1 FKDWKSLS
9 SSSIEH
15 NDSTS
20 DGFHKRKLQPS
31 ISSASDDG
39 STTKLYWRNHVLDPQ
54 GTTLQKWNKIFV
66 ITCVMAISVDPLF
79 FYIPVIDDKKKCLDL
94 DGALKIT
101 ASVLRTFFDL
111 FYILHIIFQFRTGFI
126 APSSRVFGRGELV
139 DDPRAIVMKYL
150 GSYFIIDILSIIPLP
165 QMVILAIMPIPK
177 CSSPYVGKDL
187 LKYMIIAQYV
197 PRLLRIYPLFREVT
211 STSGILTE
219 TAWAGAAYNLCLYML
234 ASHHLIYVPN
244 YHAKFYDMTIKYM
257 WHIYQ
262 VVGAFWYLF
271 SVESRLRCWRRQLK
285 NTMFFHESFLS
296 CGHENPTVLSL
307 LNYSCPFNDP
317 ASIEDLETFN
327 FGMFIEALKA
337 RVVESDIDFHHKFF
351 YCFWWGLRSVRL
363 VNNLDKFLFS
373 VGQGLQT
380 STYVGEIIFAIF
392 IAVFGLVILGQ
403 DYEMRSYI
411 GVITYTSLKY
421 LQSTTVRVEEMRIKR
436 RDAELWMSHRMLP
449 DFLKERIR
457 RYEQYKWQENRGVEE
472 ETLIRNLPKDLRRDI
487 KRHLCLD
494 LLKKVP
500 MFENMDN
507 QLLDA
512 LCDRLKPVLYTEKS
526 YIVREGDP
534 VDEMLFIMRGKLAT
548 ATTNGGRTGFF
559 NSSELKAGDFC
570 GEELLT
576 WALDPTSS
584 SNLPISTRTV
594 ETISEVEAF
603 ALMPDDLKCVASQFR
618 RLINSKQLQHTF
630 RQDFTW
636 SIKKYYMKKFYSLQW
651 KTWAACF
658 IQAAWR
664 RYRKKKA
671 ERSLRE
677 AEERLQA
684 LDNEEGSSPSFAA
697 TIYASRFASNALRH
711 LRSGKR
717 NRVPQTHRLQPL
729 MPQKPTEPDFTAQK
743 N

>member
-1 FKDWKSLS
+1 MQNLLLSLVWSYSTSCFVPVVSKGNREETLHYQATFTWLTRFKDWKSFS

-20 DGFHKRKLQPS
+20 EGFHEKKVQSSESSVSDESIRNLSCKR
-31 ISSASDDG
+31 
-39 STTKLYWRNHVLDPQ
+39 HVLHPQ
-54 GTTLQKWNKIFV
+54 GPTLQKWNKIFV
-66 ITCVMAISVDPLF
+66 ITSVMAISVDPLF
-79 FYIPVIDDKKKCLDL
+79 FYIPVIDDSKKCLDL
-94 DGALKIT
+94 DGTLKIT

-111 FYILHIIFQFRTGFI
+111 LYILHIIFQFRTGFI

-139 DDPRAIVMKYL
+139 DDPSAIVMKYL
-150 GSYFIIDILSIIPLP
+150 SSYFTIDILSIIPLP
-165 QMVILAIMPIPK
+165 QMVILAMIISPT
-177 CSSPYVGKDL
+177 CSAPYVGKDL
-187 LKYMIIAQYV
+187 LKYTVIAQYV
-197 PRLLRIYPLFREVT
+197 PRLLRIYPLFKEVT

-219 TAWAGAAYNLCLYML
+219 TAWAGAVYNLFLYML
-234 ASHHLIYVPN
+234 ASH
-244 YHAKFYDMTIKYM
+244 
-257 WHIYQ
+257 

-271 SVESRLRCWRRQLK
+271 SVESRVRCWRRRLK
-285 NTMFFHESFLS
+285 NTTISYHESYLS
-296 CGHENPTVLSL
+296 CRSKNSNIQSFPNIQSL
-307 LNYSCPFNDP
+307 LVQSCP
-317 ASIEDLETFN
+317 ITDLDKIVDLDAFN
-327 FGMFIEALKA
+327 FGIFIEALKY
-337 RVVESDIDFHHKFF
+337 RVVESTTDFHHKFF
-351 YCFWWGLRSVRL
+351 YCFWWGLRSVS
-363 VNNLDKFLFS
+363 S
-373 VGQGLQT
+373 VGQGLET
-380 STYVGEIIFAIF
+380 STYVGEIIFAIS
-392 IAVFGLVILGQ
+392 IAVFGLVLFA
-403 DYEMRSYI
+403 SLI
-411 GVITYTSLKY
+411 GNMQKY

-449 DFLKERIR
+449 DFLKQRIR

-500 MFENMDN
+500 MFESMDN

-512 LCDRLKPVLYTEKS
+512 LCDKLKPVLYTERS

-576 WALDPTSS
+576 WALDPNYS

-603 ALMPDDLKCVASQFR
+603 ALMPEDLKGVASQFR
-618 RLINSKQLQHTF
+618 RLINNKQLQHTF
-630 RQDFTW
+630 R
-636 SIKKYYMKKFYSLQW
+636 FYSLQW
-651 KTWAACF
+651 KTWGACF

-671 ERSLRE
+671 ERLLRE
-677 AEERLQA
+677 AEERIQNLE
-684 LDNEEGSSPSFAA
+684 NEEGSSPSFAA
-697 TIYASRFASNALRH
+697 TVYASKFASNALRH

-717 NRVPQTHRLQPL
+717 TRVPQPQKLLPL
-729 MPQKPTEPDFTAQK
+729 MPQKPSEPDFTAL
-743 N
+743 NN